1 MQIIAKLVE
10 LCAYWGA
17 GCASA
22 WVIYQP
28 KFPKELE

>member
-10 LCAYWGA
+10 LCAYLGA

-22 WVIYQP
+22 FMSYQP
-28 KFPKELE
+28 RIPKELE